1 MHLFL
6 EAFRGRL
13 AKILKLGFLSG
24 FGDLAEFGSALLTES
39 GISWILG
46 VAGGAGV
53 EYGMAA
59 IHAEYG
65 IGVVLIAAL
74 LADHW
79 LSFE

>member
-1 MHLFL
+1 LKIL
-6 EAFRGRL
+6 WGGI
-13 AKILKLGFLSG
+13 AKILQLGFLSG
-24 FGDLAEFGSALLTES
+24 FGALAEFGSALLTES

-46 VAGGAGV
+46 VARGAGV

-74 LADHW
+74 LADHV
-79 LSFE
+79 